1 MSGFTFTVGAALPSI
16 TQESNLVT
24 SVMYAGASGDY
35 NPLHYDPAFA
45 GMVSPTGA
53 PIAHGMYSMG
63 LVSRLLTAAAGGPE
77 RVLELQVRFSKPW
90 PLGTTAVFSGTV
102 TAVEDG
108 IATVDVVGEGPEGV
122 RILAGTGRLR
132 V

>member
-1 MSGFTFTVGAALPSI
+1 MSGFIFTVGAVLPSI

-77 RVLELQVRFSKPW
+77 HVLELQVRFSKPW

-122 RILAGTGRLR
+122 RILAGTGRVR